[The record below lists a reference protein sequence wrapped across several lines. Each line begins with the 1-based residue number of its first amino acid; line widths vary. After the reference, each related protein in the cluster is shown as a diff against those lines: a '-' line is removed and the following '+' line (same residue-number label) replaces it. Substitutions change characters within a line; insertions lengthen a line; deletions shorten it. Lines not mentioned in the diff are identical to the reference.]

1 LRLALEGYDKEML
14 NVKLIAPL
22 KIDVDWKWTIG
33 EDGCNDFSVRMSA
46 MSTIEDH
53 RLQDLA
59 EFCRSFDTDGFV
71 SCNNL

>member
-1 LRLALEGYDKEML
+1 ML

-33 EDGCNDFSVRMSA
+33 EDGCNNFSVRMSA
-46 MSTIEDH
+46 MSTIDDH
-53 RLQDLA
+53 RLADLT